1 MIDSERKFTLLLVD
15 DNPTNLLL
23 LVKIIEFDLP
33 EVRVLTASSALK
45 GLQLVEQEQIDGA
58 FIDVHMPQLDGLDM
72 CRQLR
77 VNPRTAAIPLVLM
90 TAHIASPE
98 IRAEGLEVG
107 AYDFIS
113 QPISNVE
120 MLARI
125 KVMLRLCES
134 EKCST
139 ESNQQLQH
147 RLNEQEERLR
157 WIRGLLIS
165 GNGPLAELDPKLLRH
180 LADELPDP
188 ARIDDQLFFEQLI
201 IEFPHPWRRTL
212 LKLSLLD
219 SIPSSLA
226 QKIGEI
232 DDVAAVFEYLSRH
245 QLSSVIVV
253 GEENHFS
260 FKPQIVEVLR
270 EKGQQNLSVAERQQ
284 VYLVAAD
291 WYCQG
296 KDYSAALGILI
307 SSGEYAAVSQLL
319 SQVGFVLLDHN
330 YPSRIAPLLEKI
342 PLAQVKGCPWIAL
355 FRACNDIYNQSSSA
369 VGWLSSAY
377 QQFQA
382 RGDLRG
388 ELLVLSQEFCQ
399 AFFINGDFLP
409 LGDRLPRFRQLAKD
423 LSPELE
429 AVERLKVAFSFGL
442 VELFFMEELSTVDL
456 ILKDSLAEAQQL
468 NLFDQQLE
476 LNLLRA
482 FYALRLGRYL
492 VSRTAMEHGLRL
504 AAERSA
510 LPHCLWLQTIA
521 CVLLR
526 DSGNF
531 AGLQRQ
537 QSTFMKFQRHGPQQ
551 QRVISSL
558 ISYYTVTLL
567 LARGQKQAATE
578 VLDLAMQEGGTAN
591 SLYLYSR
598 FLQLRGWIRA
608 LSGEEIAARN
618 DLEAGLKN
626 LNSVNVG
633 LFNLENLLFAGGTCY
648 ALADFVAAEKYLTLG
663 LAGSE
668 KYQEERFRSG
678 FLVWLA
684 VTQHKLGKVESATQN
699 LTDFIELFQR
709 HRLNFF
715 WGFTPDLI
723 KNLLP
728 LISQHEQRM
737 LLKPLLEEQL
747 LCSLDGDGNQIPL
760 LEICCLGKFQL
771 RLEQKTFVL
780 SQVGQASRQIFALL
794 VVAPNCKLSIE
805 LMMGILWPE
814 SSSHKARNSFD
825 TAHSRLRKALERCFG
840 QRVRQDYLVLE
851 KGMLSLRNVQV
862 DSILFTQT
870 MGSVRYH
877 MQRDDF
883 WQAEHTLWKMDRFW
897 GGAFLSGYDLDGDFS
912 LQREQL
918 TQLRLEQLGVLA
930 RLLQQRQ
937 QLDEAIRLLQQGLL
951 LDSTHDPIIRQ
962 LLFIFRQQND
972 IYSADRLLEKYRD
985 ALQGEEYDAEEIDE
999 LIEIL
1004 ST

>member
-1 MIDSERKFTLLLVD
+1 MVAPEKNFTLLLVD

-23 LVKIIEFDLP
+23 LVRIIELNLP
-33 EVRVLTASSALK
+33 EVRVLSASSAQE
-45 GLQLVEQEQIDGA
+45 GLQLSEQEQIDGA
-58 FIDVHMPQLDGLDM
+58 FIDVQMPQMGGLDM

-77 VNPRTAAIPLVLM
+77 ISPRTAAIPLVLM
-90 TAHIASPE
+90 TAHIVSPE
-98 IRAEGLEVG
+98 IRAEGLEIG

-134 EKCST
+134 EKRST
-139 ESNQQLQH
+139 ENHQQLQY
-147 RLNEQEERLR
+147 RLNEQEDRLR
-157 WIRGLLIS
+157 WVSGLLIS

-188 ARIDDQLFFEQLI
+188 AKIDDQLFFEKLI
-201 IEFPHPWRRTL
+201 VEFPRPWRRTL

-219 SIPSSLA
+219 RIPNSLA
-226 QKIGEI
+226 QKLSEI

-245 QLSSVIVV
+245 QLSSAIMV

-260 FKPQIVEVLR
+260 FKPQIVELLR
-270 EKGQQNLSVAERQQ
+270 EKGQQNLSAADRQQ

-296 KDYSAALGILI
+296 KDYSTALKILI
-307 SSGEYAAVSQLL
+307 TSGEFAAVSQFL

-330 YPSRIAPLLEKI
+330 YPSLIAPLLEKI
-342 PLAQVKGCPWIAL
+342 PLAQVKDCPWIAL
-355 FRACNDIYNQSSSA
+355 FRACNDIYNQSSSP
-369 VGWLSSAY
+369 VDWLSSAY
-377 QQFQA
+377 QQFQS
-382 RGDLRG
+382 RGDVRG

-409 LGDRLPRFRQLAKD
+409 LGDRLPRFRQLAIE
-423 LSPELE
+423 LSPQLE
-429 AVERLKVAFSFGL
+429 AVERLKVAFSLGL

-456 ILKDSLAEAQQL
+456 ILRDSLAEAQRL

-526 DSGNF
+526 DSGSF
-531 AGLQRQ
+531 DGLQRQ
-537 QSTFMKFQRHGPQQ
+537 QQTFMKFQRHGPQQ

-558 ISYYTVTLL
+558 ISYYSVTLL

-578 VLDLAMQEGGTAN
+578 ILDLAIQEGGMAN

-608 LSGEEIAARN
+608 LSGDKVAARS
-618 DLEAGLKN
+618 DLEAGLEK
-626 LNSVNVG
+626 VHVGEEG
-633 LFNLENLLFAGGTCY
+633 LFNLENLLFAGCTCY
-648 ALADFVAAEKYLTLG
+648 ALDDFITAEKYLAQG
-663 LAGSE
+663 LAVSE

-678 FLVWLA
+678 FHAWLA
-684 VTQHKLGKVESATQN
+684 VTQHELGKIESAAKN

-715 WGFTPDLI
+715 WGFTPELI
-723 KNLLP
+723 KSLLL
-728 LISQHEQRM
+728 LISQHEHGV

-747 LCSLDGDGNQIPL
+747 HCSLDRDDNQIPL
-760 LEICCLGKFQL
+760 LKICCLGKFKL
-771 RLEQKTFVL
+771 MLESEAFVL
-780 SQVGQASRQIFALL
+780 SQVGQASRQILALL
-794 VVAPNCKLSIE
+794 VIAPNCKLSIE

-814 SSSHKARNSFD
+814 SSQQKARNSFD
-825 TAHSRLRKALERCFG
+825 TAHSRLRKALEGCFG

-851 KGMLSLRNVQV
+851 KGMLSLRNVQI
-862 DSILFTQT
+862 DSILFTQI

-877 MQRDDF
+877 MQRDNA
-883 WQAEHTLWKMDRFW
+883 WQAEHILWRMDRLW
-897 GGAFLSGYDLDGDFS
+897 DGEFLSGYDLDGNLS

-930 RLLQQRQ
+930 RLLQQRHQ
-937 QLDEAIRLLQQGLL
+937 PKEAIRLLQQGLL
-951 LDSTHDPIIRQ
+951 LDATYDPIIRQ
-962 LLFIFRQQND
+962 LLLLYRQQND
-972 IYSADRLLEKYRD
+972 IHSTDRVLEKYRS
-985 ALQGEEYDAEEIDE
+985 ALYDEGYCAEEIDE
-999 LIEIL
+999 LIEAL

>member
-1 MIDSERKFTLLLVD
+1 MVESERTFTLLLVD

-23 LVKIIEFDLP
+23 LVKIIELDLP
-33 EVRVLTASSALK
+33 EVRVLSASSAQE
-45 GLQLVEQEQIDGA
+45 GLQLAEQEQIDGA
-58 FIDVHMPQLDGLDM
+58 FIDVQMPQMGGLDM

-77 VNPRTAAIPLVLM
+77 INPRTAAIPLVLM

-98 IRAEGLEVG
+98 MRAEGLEIG

-134 EKCST
+134 EKYST
-139 ESNQQLQH
+139 ESHQQLQR
-147 RLNEQEERLR
+147 RLNDQEDRLR
-157 WIRGLLIS
+157 WVSGLLIS

-180 LADELPDP
+180 LANELPDP
-188 ARIDDQLFFEQLI
+188 ARIDDQLFFEKLI
-201 IEFPHPWRRTL
+201 VEFPRPWRRTL

-226 QKIGEI
+226 QKLSEI

-245 QLSSVIVV
+245 QLSSVIMV

-260 FKPQIVEVLR
+260 FKPQIVELLR
-270 EKGQQNLSVAERQQ
+270 EKGQQNLSAADRQQ

-319 SQVGFVLLDHN
+319 SQVGFVLLDQN
-330 YPSRIAPLLEKI
+330 YPSHIAPLLEKI
-342 PLAQVKGCPWIAL
+342 PLAQAKGCPWVAL
-355 FRACNDIYNQSSSA
+355 FRACNDIYNQSSSS
-369 VGWLSSAY
+369 VDWLHSAY
-377 QQFQA
+377 QQFLS
-382 RGDLRG
+382 RGDVRG
-388 ELLVLSQEFCQ
+388 ELLVLTQEFCQ
-399 AFFINGDFLP
+399 AFFIHGDFIP
-409 LGDRLPRFRQLAKD
+409 LGDRLPRFRRLARD
-423 LSPELE
+423 LSPGLE
-429 AVERLKVAFSFGL
+429 AVERLKVAFSLGL
-442 VELFFMEELSTVDL
+442 VELFFTEELSAVDL

-537 QSTFMKFQRHGPQQ
+537 QQTFMKFQRHGSQQ

-558 ISYYTVTLL
+558 ISYYSVTLL
-567 LARGQKQAATE
+567 LARGEKQAATE
-578 VLDLAMQEGGTAN
+578 ILDLAMQKGGAAN
-591 SLYLYSR
+591 SFYLYSR

-608 LSGEEIAARN
+608 LSGEKIAARS
-618 DLEAGLKN
+618 DLETGLEKVNAGEE
-626 LNSVNVG
+626 G
-633 LFNLENLLFAGGTCY
+633 LFSLENLLFAGCTCY
-648 ALADFVAAEKYLTLG
+648 ALNDFTAAEKYLAQG
-663 LAGSE
+663 LAASE

-678 FLVWLA
+678 FHAWLA
-684 VTQHKLGKVESATQN
+684 VTQHKLGKIETAAKN
-699 LTDFIELFQR
+699 LADFIGLFQR

-715 WGFTPDLI
+715 WGFIPNLSKDL
-723 KNLLP
+723 LL
-728 LISQHEQRM
+728 LISQKDQRV

-747 LCSLDGDGNQIPL
+747 FVSLDECGNQIPL
-760 LEICCLGKFQL
+760 LKICCLGKFQL
-771 RLEQKTFVL
+771 TLEQETFVL

-794 VVAPNCKLSIE
+794 VIAPNCKLSIE

-814 SSSHKARNSFD
+814 SSSQKARNSFD
-825 TAHSRLRKALERCFG
+825 TAHSRLRKALEGCFG

-862 DSILFTQT
+862 DSILFAQI

-877 MQRDDF
+877 RQRDNL
-883 WQAEHTLWKMDRFW
+883 WQAEHALWKMDRLW
-897 GGAFLSGYDLDGDFS
+897 GGEFLSGYDLDGDLP

-937 QLDEAIRLLQQGLL
+937 QLKEAVRLLQQGLL

-972 IYSADRLLEKYRD
+972 IYSTDRLLEKYRD